1 VYKMQTDEVNLKKR
15 AESAIEKKA
24 AFGEDIELEKFEE
37 GSRVSR
43 PIEDLQTL
51 DEESKRTLLQVG
63 VVPSEEGRSGSLL
76 VLDNAVSHSS
86 LKDKNVELMST
97 QKALEKYEWL
107 KDYSWK
113 LVSVDTDKYTA
124 KTYLENADGYFIR
137 VPAGKK
143 SSLPVQTCLLLGRDK
158 VFQTVHNIVIVEEGA
173 SLDIITGCTAKKGV
187 EEGLHLGISEMYVKK
202 GATLNFTMIHNW
214 AEQIGVRPRTVI
226 KVEEGGTYVSN
237 YICLKPVRSVQT
249 YPTVKLE
256 GEGAVTRLNT
266 IAIAHPGSELDLG
279 SRAIFNAPG
288 TKAELISR
296 TITIGGRI
304 VARGEMIGNAKGA
317 KGHLECKGLVLTD
330 KGSQLAIPILEAN
343 VDDVELTHEA
353 AVGKIAKDQVEY
365 LMARGLTEDEA
376 VGMIV
381 RGFLDVGIRGIPE
394 ELKTEIENTIT
405 QTAFGM

>member
-1 VYKMQTDEVNLKKR
+1 MQTDEVNLKKR
-15 AESAIEKKA
+15 AESAVEKKA

-37 GSRVSR
+37 GSRISK

-86 LKDKNVELMST
+86 LKDENVELMST
-97 QKALEKYEWL
+97 QKALEKYDWL

-143 SSLPVQTCLLLGRDK
+143 SSMPVQTCLMLNSEK
-158 VFQTVHNIVIVEEGA
+158 AYQTVHNIIIVEEGA

-214 AEQIGVRPRTVI
+214 AEQIGVRPRTVVT
-226 KVEEGGTYVSN
+226 VEEGGTYVSN

-279 SRAIFNAPG
+279 SKAIFNAPG

-304 VARGEMIGNAKGA
+304 IARGEMIGNAKGA

-343 VDDVELTHEA
+343 VDDIELTHEA
-353 AVGKIAKDQVEY
+353 AVGKIAKDRVEY

-394 ELKTEIENTIT
+394 ELKKEIENTIT

>member
-1 VYKMQTDEVNLKKR
+1 MQTDEVNLKKR
-15 AESAIEKKA
+15 AESAVEKKA

>member
-1 VYKMQTDEVNLKKR
+1 MQTDQVNLKKR
-15 AESAIEKKA
+15 AESAAEKKA
-24 AFGEDIELEKFEE
+24 AFGEDFKLDRFEE
-37 GSRVSR
+37 GSRVSK

-51 DEESKRTLLQVG
+51 DEESKKTLLQVG

-86 LKDKNVELMST
+86 LRDKNVELMST
-97 QKALEKYEWL
+97 QKALKKYEWL
-107 KDYSWK
+107 KEYSWK
-113 LVSVDTDKYTA
+113 LVAVDTDKYTA

-137 VPAGKK
+137 APAGKK
-143 SSLPVQTCLLLGRDK
+143 SSLPVQTCLLLGSNK
-158 VFQTVHNIVIVEEGA
+158 VFQTVHNIVVVEEGA

-214 AEQIGVRPRTVI
+214 AEQIGVRPRTVVH
-226 KVEEGGTYVSN
+226 VEEGGTYVSN
-237 YICLKPVRSVQT
+237 YICLKPVRSVQM

-266 IAIAHPGSELDLG
+266 IAIAHSGSELDLG
-279 SRAIFNAPG
+279 SRAIFDASG

-304 VARGEMIGNAKGA
+304 IARGEMIGNAKGA

-343 VDDVELTHEA
+343 VDDIELTHEA

-394 ELKTEIENTIT
+394 ELRKEIENTIA

>member
-1 VYKMQTDEVNLKKR
+1 
-15 AESAIEKKA
+15 
-24 AFGEDIELEKFEE
+24 
-37 GSRVSR
+37 
-43 PIEDLQTL
+43 
-51 DEESKRTLLQVG
+51 
-63 VVPSEEGRSGSLL
+63 
-76 VLDNAVSHSS
+76 
-86 LKDKNVELMST
+86 MST
-97 QKALEKYEWL
+97 RKALQKYEWL
-107 KDYSWK
+107 KEYSWK
-113 LVSVDTDKYTA
+113 LVAVDTDKYTA
-124 KTYLENADGYFIR
+124 KTYLEDADGYFIR
-137 VPAGKK
+137 VPPGKK
-143 SSLPVQTCLLLGRDK
+143 SSMPVQTCLLLGSDRA
-158 VFQTVHNIVIVEEGA
+158 FQTVHNIVIVEEGA
-173 SLDIITGCTAKKGV
+173 SLDIITGCTAKKEV

-226 KVEEGGTYVSN
+226 HVEEGGTYVSN
-237 YICLKPVRSVQT
+237 YVCLKPVRSVQT

-266 IAIAHPGSELDLG
+266 IAIAHSGSELDLG
-279 SRAIFNAPG
+279 SRAVFNAPG

-296 TITIGGRI
+296 TITIGGKI

-365 LMARGLTEDEA
+365 LMARGLNEDEA

-394 ELKTEIENTIT
+394 ELKNEIENTIA

>member
-1 VYKMQTDEVNLKKR
+1 MQTDEVNLKKR
-15 AESAIEKKA
+15 AESAASKKA
-24 AFGEDIELEKFEE
+24 AFGEDFELDKFEK
-37 GSRVSR
+37 GSKVSK
-43 PIEDLQTL
+43 PIEDLETL
-51 DEESKRTLLQVG
+51 DEESKKTLLQVG
-63 VVPSEEGRSGSLL
+63 VVASEEGRSGSLL
-76 VLDNAVSHSS
+76 IMDNTVSHSS
-86 LKDKNVELMST
+86 LKNKDVELMST
-97 QKALEKYEWL
+97 HKALEKYEWL

-113 LVSVDTDKYTA
+113 LVQVDADKYTA
-124 KTYLENADGYFIR
+124 KTYLEDADGYFIR
-137 VPAGKK
+137 MPAGKK
-143 SSLPVQTCLLLGRDK
+143 SSLPVQTCLMLDSKK
-158 VFQTVHNIVIVEEGA
+158 VSQTVHNIIIVEEGA
-173 SLDIITGCTAKKGV
+173 SLDIITGCTSRKGV
-187 EEGLHLGISEMYVKK
+187 EEGLHMGISEMYVKK

-226 KVEEGGTYVSN
+226 HVEEGGTYVSN

-249 YPTVKLE
+249 YPTVRLE
-256 GEGAVTRLNT
+256 GKGAVTRLNT

-304 VARGEMIGNAKGA
+304 VARGEMIANAKGS

-365 LMARGLTEDEA
+365 LMARGLSEEEA

-381 RGFLDVGIRGIPE
+381 RGFLDVGIRGIPD
-394 ELKTEIENTIT
+394 ELKKEIEETIT
-405 QTAFGM
+405 QTAFGT

>member
-1 VYKMQTDEVNLKKR
+1 MQTDEVNLKKR
-15 AESAIEKKA
+15 AESAASKKA
-24 AFGEDIELEKFEE
+24 AFGEDFELDKFEK
-37 GSRVSR
+37 GSKVSK
-43 PIEDLQTL
+43 PIEDLETL
-51 DEESKRTLLQVG
+51 DEESKKTLLHVG
-63 VVPSEEGRSGSLL
+63 VVANEEGRSGSFLIR
-76 VLDNAVSHSS
+76 DNTVSHSS
-86 LKDKNVELMST
+86 LKNKDVELMST
-97 QKALEKYEWL
+97 HKALEKYEWL

-113 LVSVDTDKYTA
+113 LVQVDADKYTA
-124 KTYLENADGYFIR
+124 KTYLEDADGYFIR
-137 VPAGKK
+137 MPAGKK
-143 SSLPVQTCLLLGRDK
+143 SSLPVQTCLMLDSKK
-158 VFQTVHNIVIVEEGA
+158 VSQTVHNIIIVEEGA
-173 SLDIITGCTAKKGV
+173 SLDIITGCTSRKGV
-187 EEGLHLGISEMYVKK
+187 EEGLHMGISEMYVKK

-226 KVEEGGTYVSN
+226 HVEEGGTYVSN

-249 YPTVKLE
+249 YPTVRLE
-256 GEGAVTRLNT
+256 GKGAITRLNT

-304 VARGEMIGNAKGA
+304 VARGEMIANAKGS

-365 LMARGLTEDEA
+365 LMARGLSEEEA

-381 RGFLDVGIRGIPE
+381 RGFLDVGIRGIPD
-394 ELKTEIENTIT
+394 ELKKEIEETIT
-405 QTAFGM
+405 QTAFGT

>member
-1 VYKMQTDEVNLKKR
+1 MQTDEVNLKKR
-15 AESAIEKKA
+15 AESAVEKKA

-37 GSRVSR
+37 GSRISR

-86 LKDKNVELMST
+86 LKDENVELMST
-97 QKALEKYEWL
+97 QKALEKYDWL

-143 SSLPVQTCLLLGRDK
+143 SSMPVQTCLMLNSK
-158 VFQTVHNIVIVEEGA
+158 KAYQTVHNIIIVEEGA

-214 AEQIGVRPRTVI
+214 AEQIGVRPRTVVN
-226 KVEEGGTYVSN
+226 VEEGGTYVSN
-237 YICLKPVRSVQT
+237 YICLKPVRTVQT

-266 IAIAHPGSELDLG
+266 IAIAHSGSELDLG
-279 SRAIFNAPG
+279 SKAIFNAPG

-304 VARGEMIGNAKGA
+304 IARGEMIGNAKGA

-343 VDDVELTHEA
+343 VDDIELTHEA

-394 ELKTEIENTIT
+394 ELKKEIENTIT

>member
-1 VYKMQTDEVNLKKR
+1 MQNDEVNLKKR
-15 AESAIEKKA
+15 AEGAAEKKA
-24 AFGEDIELEKFEE
+24 AFGEDFELEKFEE
-37 GSRVSR
+37 GSRVSK
-43 PIEDLQTL
+43 PIEDLQAL

-97 QKALEKYEWL
+97 RKALQKYEWL
-107 KDYSWK
+107 KEYSWK
-113 LVSVDTDKYTA
+113 LVAVDTDKYTA
-124 KTYLENADGYFIR
+124 KTYLEDADGYFIR

-143 SSLPVQTCLLLGRDK
+143 SSLPVQTCLLLGSDK

-173 SLDIITGCTAKKGV
+173 SLDIITGCTAKKEV

-226 KVEEGGTYVSN
+226 HVEEGGTYVSN

-279 SRAIFNAPG
+279 SRAVFNAPG
-288 TKAELISR
+288 TRAELISR

-304 VARGEMIGNAKGA
+304 IARGEMIGNAKGA

-394 ELKTEIENTIT
+394 ELKNEIENTIT